1 MSPSEV
7 QEVAREAIVTLIMVC
22 GPAMIVAL
30 AIGLLI
36 SLFQALTSIQEVT
49 LTFVPK
55 IILVFITLLVFM
67 PFMADRMQILME
79 DMFVRMAKPP
89 QASPLET
96 GEV

>member
-7 QEVAREAIVTLIMVC
+7 QEVAREAIITLILVC

-67 PFMADRMQILME
+67 PFMASRLQIFME
-79 DMFVRMAKPP
+79 DLFVRMANPP
-89 QASPLET
+89 LESRLET
-96 GEV
+96 GSV

>member
-1 MSPSEV
+1 MSPSAV
-7 QEVAREAIVTLIMVC
+7 QEVAREAIITLIMVC

-67 PFMADRMQILME
+67 PFMAGRMQIFME
-79 DMFVRMAKPP
+79 DLFARMATPP
-89 QASPLET
+89 QQELTEPGDL
-96 GEV
+96 